1 MKKSKLAVG
10 ALLAIC
16 AMSVASCSK
25 SDSSAA
31 AAAVVPGDTATVN
44 TRYVNMSK
52 VYTNY
57 TLAQELM
64 AEQQRIMID
73 YQNQAQSRQ
82 NELQRMAQT
91 IQQKVNNNVY
101 LSPQS
106 AQADEQA
113 FYNKQQQAQ
122 QWSQQR
128 EQQIAIYI
136 NDQTMRLNDS
146 VRNVIRDICTAHNID
161 AVLDDT
167 VAYYVSPKLD
177 ITDAVIATLNER
189 YKPATAAQAP
199 AAPAAETPAL
209 QVPATK

>member
-146 VRNVIRDICTAHNID
+146 VRNAIRDICTAHNID

-189 YKPATAAQAP
+189 YKPATAPQAP

>member
-146 VRNVIRDICTAHNID
+146 VRNAIRDICTAHNID